1 MSLLPYPIRRPARTS
16 APGGTPHRIP
26 IRPAA
31 RRSVTALAAGAAAVS
46 LALTGCS
53 SGTEH
58 PGADADAV
66 TVSNQWIKAA
76 DSGMSSAFAEFANG
90 SDREVRIVD
99 ATAPVAA
106 RMEIHEVVAADGGT
120 MMRPKA
126 GGLVV
131 PPHGAAKLT
140 PGGDHLMFIDLKA
153 PLRTG
158 TQAPIT
164 VKFADGS
171 STTFTAQ
178 VRDFAGNQE
187 NYAPSGD
194 AAAPKHGG

>member
-1 MSLLPYPIRRPARTS
+1 MSSVPR
-16 APGGTPHRIP
+16 PHRASGP
-26 IRPAA
+26 GRHLRPRTVA
-31 RRSVTALAAGAAAVS
+31 RRSAIAFTAGAAAIS

-53 SGTEH
+53 SGDAK
-58 PGADADAV
+58 PDADARAV

-90 SDREVRIVD
+90 GDREVRIVD
-99 ATAPVAA
+99 ATGPAAA
-106 RMEIHEVVAADGGT
+106 RMEIHEIVAADGGT

-126 GGLVV
+126 GGLVI
-131 PPHGAAKLT
+131 PPHGTVKLT

-158 TQAPIT
+158 AQSPIT

-187 NYAPSGD
+187 NYMPSGD
-194 AAAPKHGG
+194 AQAPNHGG